1 MEKKLQ
7 KNATRKQVFILM
19 GIFVLL
25 LALAGCG
32 SSKETAEDLSEEVA
46 AFYNSIEKTQS
57 TTSDNSNI
65 VIGSVNMGMN
75 GEWFSEVMNG
85 IKDAGKNLGVT
96 VKMLDSNSDLKL
108 EAQNIN
114 SLMNEKIDA
123 LIISPISSDETAAAL
138 QKVKIANI
146 PIVTWNTTVN
156 TDVTTAV
163 GVDSNALG
171 ADTGDYVVEYIK
183 TYNLKKVN
191 MILITNTTY
200 DIGIARCDGFKSA
213 IKDLIDEGI
222 INIIA
227 EDEAE
232 TFEAGVSVTEKL
244 LKKYPETDMIWA
256 WNQGALLGCID
267 VVKTMG
273 NKNIVVMGTDMS
285 MALANDMLDNEV
297 NLQAVTTQLPYNMGY
312 KAVVSAVNAVK
323 GENVDKKVIIPLST
337 YTKEQTAEIEQYIET
352 HKNLVTE

>member
-1 MEKKLQ
+1 MKLPRNIFKRQ
-7 KNATRKQVFILM
+7 HFVLM
-19 GIFVLL
+19 GILVLL
-25 LALAGCG
+25 FTLAGCNNLQQD
-32 SSKETAEDLSEEVA
+32 EENLAEKVE
-46 AFYNSIEKTQS
+46 AFYNSIEKTQNS
-57 TTSDNSNI
+57 TTDNSNI

-85 IKDAGKNLGVT
+85 IKDASKDLGVT
-96 VKMLDSNSDLKL
+96 IKMLDSNSDVKL
-108 EAQNIN
+108 EAKNIN

-123 LIISPISSDETAAAL
+123 LVISPISSDETAASL
-138 QKVKIANI
+138 QKVKEAGI

-156 TDVTTAV
+156 TDVTTIV

-191 MILITNTTY
+191 MLLITDTNY
-200 DIGIARCDGFKSA
+200 DIGIARCEGFKSA
-213 IKDLIDEGI
+213 IQDLIDEDI
-222 INIIA
+222 INIVA
-227 EDEAE
+227 EEEAE
-232 TFEAGVSVTEKL
+232 TFEVGVEITKKL
-244 LKKYPETDMIWA
+244 LKEHPEADMIWA

-267 VVKTMG
+267 AVKSMG
-273 NKNIVVMGTDMS
+273 KEDIVVMGTDMS
-285 MALANDMLDNEV
+285 MELAKDMLDDKV

-323 GENVDKKVIIPLST
+323 GDNIEKKVIIPLST

-352 HKNLVTE
+352 HKNLVIE